1 MKKKAKVTILGCGTS
16 TGVPAIGCDDPVCLS
31 NNPRNKRLRPSIV
44 IQTSESTL
52 LIDTSPDLRQ
62 QALKHGLRKIDAVVY
77 THFHADHTF
86 GIDDLRVFNMI
97 MKKTIPC
104 YAYQNTLKILNQNFQ
119 YIFGQNNQ
127 HKGFKPRL
135 TLNQIGNDLFEAAN
149 FRIEPIELDHAGTKV
164 MGIRIGDFVYATD
177 CSSISESSLE
187 KMQGV
192 KTLIIDALRHR
203 PHPSHLTVEQA
214 IKISNLLSPEKT
226 YFTHTNYELEYEET
240 NRNLPEN
247 IRMAYDG
254 LSFEIT
260 L

>member
-1 MKKKAKVTILGCGTS
+1 MRKTAKVTVLGCGTS
-16 TGVPAIGCDDPVCLS
+16 TGVPAIGCNDPVCLS
-31 NNPRNKRLRPSIV
+31 NNPRNKRLRPSII
-44 IQTSESTL
+44 IQTDESSL
-52 LIDTSPDLRQ
+52 LVDTSPDLRQ
-62 QALKHGLRKIDAVVY
+62 QALEHGLRKVDAVIY
-77 THFHADHTF
+77 THYHADHTF

-104 YAYQNTLKILNQNFQ
+104 YAYENTLKILNQNFQ
-119 YIFGQNNQ
+119 YIFSANNQ

-135 TLNQIGNDLFEAAN
+135 TLNQIGDETFEAAE
-149 FRIEPIELDHAGTKV
+149 FKIIPIELDHAGTKV

-177 CSSISESSLE
+177 CSNIPESSLD

-203 PHPSHLTVEQA
+203 PHPSHLTVDQA
-214 IKISNLLSPEKT
+214 VEISDFLRPQKT

-240 NRNLPEN
+240 NRNLPDN
-247 IRMAYDG
+247 IQMAYDG
-254 LSFEIT
+254 LCFDIN

>member
-1 MKKKAKVTILGCGTS
+1 MNNIAEVTVLGCGTS
-16 TGVPAIGCDDPVCLS
+16 TGVPAIGCYDPVCIS
-31 NNPRNKRLRPSIV
+31 KNPRNKRLRPSIL
-44 IQTSESTL
+44 IQTDESTL

-62 QALKHGLRKIDAVVY
+62 QALKHNLNKIDAVIY

-104 YAYQNTLKILNQNFQ
+104 YAYDNTLKVLKQNFQ
-119 YIFGQNNQ
+119 YIFGKDNE

-135 TLNQIGNDLFEAAN
+135 TLNEIKNKLFVAAN
-149 FRIEPIELDHAGTKV
+149 FTIMPIELDHAGTKV

-177 CSSISESSLE
+177 CSSISEPSLK

-192 KTLIIDALRHR
+192 KILIIDALRHR

-214 IKISNLLSPEKT
+214 VKISKYLGPEKT
-226 YFTHTNYELEYEET
+226 FFTHTNYELEYEET
-240 NRNLPEN
+240 NRTLPDN
-247 IRMAYDG
+247 IEMAYDG
-254 LSFEIT
+254 LRFQIN

>member
-1 MKKKAKVTILGCGTS
+1 MKKNAKVTILGCGTS

-31 NNPRNKRLRPSIV
+31 DNPRNKRLRPSIV
-44 IQTSESTL
+44 IQTSEFTL
-52 LIDTSPDLRQ
+52 LVDTSPDLRQ

-97 MKKTIPC
+97 MKRTIPC
-104 YAYQNTLKILNQNFQ
+104 YAYENTLKILNQNFQ

-135 TLNQIGNDLFEAAN
+135 TLNQIEDDLFEAAN
-149 FRIEPIELDHAGTKV
+149 FNIIPIELDHAGTKV

-177 CSSISESSLE
+177 CSSISESSLK